1 MDTPKVESGRLGLQG
16 FTEASEAYGKKSH
29 TEVLLFQKVLHPSDE
44 VLQALQMKTATK
56 ESIYELVRRRYWND
70 DPMTIEQI
78 YIPETL
84 VAGKSADD
92 FTGSLF
98 AIIEQHEP
106 IMYSNQEIEAML
118 TDKRIGELMKIPVD
132 SPLLK
137 VQSITYT
144 ADAKP
149 IFFDNSYYR
158 ADKYRFKTTLVRN
171 KLDGEES
178 DQMENKFRSLLLVR
192 NLIFAMLQKSEVHV
206 RNHAMPFGRAKQ
218 AELVVNGSDFSDRII
233 NTAVMYSGGMTM
245 TITLVFLDIWML
257 CQQVRTGQCHRL
269 I

>member
-1 MDTPKVESGRLGLQG
+1 MQEAKFKRVAAVLKQRVEDGIYGTKQKLPSEYDLADEFKVSRLTIRKAIESLIEAQILVKSRGKGTYVMDTPKVESGRLGLQG

-171 KLDGEES
+171 KL
-178 DQMENKFRSLLLVR
+178 
-192 NLIFAMLQKSEVHV
+192 
-206 RNHAMPFGRAKQ
+206 
-218 AELVVNGSDFSDRII
+218 
-233 NTAVMYSGGMTM
+233 
-245 TITLVFLDIWML
+245 
-257 CQQVRTGQCHRL
+257 
-269 I
+269 

>member
-1 MDTPKVESGRLGLQG
+1 MQEAKFKRVAAVLKQRVEDGIYGTKQKLPSEYDLADEFKVSRLTVRKAIESLIEAQILVKSRGKGTYVMDTPKVESGRLGLQG

-29 TEVLLFQKVLHPSDE
+29 TEVLLFKKVLHPSDE

-171 KLDGEES
+171 KL
-178 DQMENKFRSLLLVR
+178 
-192 NLIFAMLQKSEVHV
+192 
-206 RNHAMPFGRAKQ
+206 
-218 AELVVNGSDFSDRII
+218 
-233 NTAVMYSGGMTM
+233 
-245 TITLVFLDIWML
+245 
-257 CQQVRTGQCHRL
+257 
-269 I
+269 

>member
-1 MDTPKVESGRLGLQG
+1 MQEAKFKRVAAVLKQRVEDGIYGTKQKLPSEYDLADEFKVSRLTVRKAIESLIEAHILVKSRGKGTYVMDTPKVESGRLGLQG

-98 AIIEQHEP
+98 AIIERHEP

-171 KLDGEES
+171 KL
-178 DQMENKFRSLLLVR
+178 
-192 NLIFAMLQKSEVHV
+192 
-206 RNHAMPFGRAKQ
+206 
-218 AELVVNGSDFSDRII
+218 
-233 NTAVMYSGGMTM
+233 
-245 TITLVFLDIWML
+245 
-257 CQQVRTGQCHRL
+257 
-269 I
+269 